1 MNTPQ
6 SSHPELAKQLNIPSL
21 FLKREDLSPYQS
33 HKGRA
38 IPEMIHREYTQ
49 NDTKKFAISST
60 GNAAIA
66 AILAIKEHNTK
77 HPNNLLSL
85 GVYIGKR
92 IPQQKKVTLTH
103 LATDRNITITQVDQP
118 KQNAFM
124 AGKEVGVAYLRQST
138 NELAPQTYHS
148 LAKEITQNND
158 VGAIFIATSS
168 GTTAQGV
175 GEYIIKN
182 SLPTQVH
189 VVQTTS
195 CCPIAKHFDHDFSP
209 TKESIATCIGDRIAH
224 RKNKVIKIVD
234 TTKGSGWIVND
245 EEIAVAQK
253 ILEDELQEP
262 VTPNGALS
270 VAGLIKAKKSGWNI
284 TTPTT
289 CIISG
294 K

>member
-33 HKGRA
+33 HKGRV

-92 IPQQKKVTLTH
+92 IPQQKKDTLTH

-124 AGKEVGVAYLRQST
+124 AGKEAGVAYLRQST
-138 NELAPQTYHS
+138 DGLAPRSYYP
-148 LAKEITQNND
+148 LAREITQHND
-158 VGAIFIATSS
+158 MGAIFIATSS
-168 GTTAQGV
+168 GTTAQGI
-175 GEYIIKN
+175 GEYITHN

-189 VVQTTS
+189 VVQTTA
-195 CCPIAKHFDHDFSP
+195 CYPIAKHFDHDFTP
-209 TKESIATCIGDRIAH
+209 TKESLATCIGDRIAH
-224 RKNKVIKIVD
+224 RKSNVTEIVN
-234 TTKGSGWIVND
+234 TTKGSGWIVSD
-245 EEIAVAQK
+245 EDIAAAQK
-253 ILEDELQEP
+253 ILEDELQES
-262 VTPNGALS
+262 VTPNEALS
-270 VAGLIKAKKSGWNI
+270 VAGLIKAKKSGWSI